1 MTWKEQFL
9 EIICFS
15 GEFLWQFNSKSSL
28 LFNKYLPELQKMS
41 SWKIVFSHDG
51 YHKVRIS
58 AWKWHEKSNFWRLIA
73 CLVYSFDNSTQ
84 NQAYFSTNTF
94 PISRK
99 CHLEKMSFHMM
110 DIISTEFPFKWNKN
124 LGDYME
130 AASFLIMNKEW
141 SPKLEA

>member
-1 MTWKEQFL
+1 ML
-9 EIICFS
+9 I
-15 GEFLWQFNSKSSL
+15 LW
-28 LFNKYLPELQKMS
+28 
-41 SWKIVFSHDG
+41 VH
-51 YHKVRIS
+51 R
-58 AWKWHEKSNFWRLIA
+58 
-73 CLVYSFDNSTQ
+73 NSTQ
-84 NQAYFSTNTF
+84 NQVYFSTNTF

-99 CHLEKMSFHMM
+99 RHLEKLSFHMM